1 MVTVDY
7 FSNYIEM
14 ERLGSQTSPA
24 MIKALQATFAPH
36 GIPDT
41 VVSDN
46 GPTYASEE
54 FSKFAATWEFNH
66 VTTSPHY
73 PQSNGKAESVVKR
86 QNSAEES

>member
-14 ERLGSQTSPA
+14 EKLGSQTSPA
-24 MIKALQATFAPH
+24 MIKALQATFARH

-46 GPTYASEE
+46 GPAYASEE
-54 FSKFAATWEFNH
+54 FSKFAGIQPCYNLPTLPAIQW
-66 VTTSPHY
+66 
-73 PQSNGKAESVVKR
+73 QG
-86 QNSAEES
+86 